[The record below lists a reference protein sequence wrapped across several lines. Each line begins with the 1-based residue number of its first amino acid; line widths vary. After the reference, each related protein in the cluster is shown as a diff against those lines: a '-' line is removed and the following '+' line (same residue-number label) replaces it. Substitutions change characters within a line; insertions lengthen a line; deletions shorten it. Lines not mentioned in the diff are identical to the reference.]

1 MKGPEIRSQKRAAY
15 DFIMQ
20 QSKELGLDNVLAYP
34 GFLRSETI
42 LNSGQSFDFDLMANA
57 TKDGQAIGGTENRLL
72 QNDAFY
78 IERIGLFLYTATVT
92 SNGAGN
98 PLTNA
103 VRAVARL
110 HQFPNLQVFAANTPS
125 IIGLYNGRLT
135 IKQNERIYCRDH
147 DLYSMQYVD
156 TAQQGQTVF
165 TASTVD
171 ASAFDNERS
180 FVEAAEPMFR
190 LNGQSNVEATID
202 LPAPLSF
209 TNVTDA
215 TVYAVLYLKGW
226 RAQNGGIA
234 RTAR

>member
-1 MKGPEIRSQKRAAY
+1 MGPEIRSQKRAAY
-15 DFIMQ
+15 DFIMA
-20 QSKELGLDNVLAYP
+20 QSKAMGLNNVLAYP

-42 LNSGQSFDFDLMANA
+42 LNSGQSFDFNLMANQ
-57 TKDGQAIGGTENRLL
+57 TQDGQAIGGTENRLL

-78 IERIGLFLYTATVT
+78 VEKIGLFLYTATVAA
-92 SNGAGN
+92 NGAGS
-98 PLTNA
+98 PLSNA

-110 HQFPNLQVFAANTPS
+110 NQFPNAQVFGANAPAVV
-125 IIGLYNGRLT
+125 GLYNGRLT
-135 IKQNERIYCRDH
+135 IKQNDRIYCRDH

-171 ASAFDNERS
+171 ASAFDNEKS

-209 TNVTDA
+209 TAVTDA
-215 TVYAVLYLKGW
+215 TIYAVLYIKGW

-234 RTAR
+234 RTAS